1 MNKLTYISL
10 LFFSLCSVMFSTTSC
25 NNEETYADKKK
36 KEKNAIK
43 NFISKNDI
51 VGSIN
56 VISESQFYAQ
66 DSITDTAKNEYV
78 LFASSGVYMQIVR
91 QGCGSIIKDGETCT
105 VLCRFSERNILTDS
119 LILTNDVL
127 SYSSVVDKM
136 SVRRTSD
143 TFTASFIAGESL
155 MYTAYGSASV
165 PPGWFAPLLYINVG
179 RPEKDGDE
187 IAKVNLIVPS
197 AQGTQSASSAVYPCF
212 YTITYEK
219 GI

>member
-1 MNKLTYISL
+1 MTNKSL
-10 LFFSLCSVMFSTTSC
+10 LWAIPLLAILFLNSCSHY
-25 NNEETYADKKK
+25 ETYAEQ
-36 KEKNAIK
+36 KEKETKAVRQFLADRN
-43 NFISKNDI
+43 
-51 VGSIN
+51 IN
-56 VISESQFYAQ
+56 VISEAEFHSNGRT
-66 DSITDTAKNEYV
+66 TDVSKNEYV

-165 PPGWFAPLLYINVG
+165 PPGWLAPLLYINVG